1 MKEEKTSNH
10 KEMNLFSGFDRNEHE
25 MVETAETIET
35 TGMRLKALL
44 CYLAPKKCH
53 LKGQG
58 LFSCSVCAKVTLA
71 GGTEK

>member
-10 KEMNLFSGFDRNEHE
+10 KEMNLFSGFDRNDHE
-25 MVETAETIET
+25 MVET

-44 CYLAPKKCH
+44 CHLASKKCH
-53 LKGQG
+53 LKGPG
-58 LFSCSVCAKVTLA
+58 LFSCPVCAKVTLA

>member
-10 KEMNLFSGFDRNEHE
+10 KEMNLFSGFDRNDHE
-25 MVETAETIET
+25 MVETTETIET

-44 CYLAPKKCH
+44 CHLAPKKCH
-53 LKGQG
+53 LKGPG
-58 LFSCSVCAKVTLA
+58 LFSCPVCAKVTLA